1 MDKKQY
7 EMAFSVPEFTKTLRG
22 QFITEEDNFLCNDV
36 SATQW
41 TINTKDGLLDVS
53 IDIEQAPPRVIAM
66 LSLPVLNV
74 GFSFRET
81 SEEQQAK
88 FLKRFF
94 KYFHKGGG

>member
-1 MDKKQY
+1 
-7 EMAFSVPEFTKTLRG
+7 MAFSVAEFAKTLRG
-22 QFITEEDNFLCNDV
+22 QFTTEEDSYVCNDLSV
-36 SATQW
+36 TQW
-41 TINTKDGLLDVS
+41 NIYTEDELLNVS
-53 IDIEQAPPRVIAM
+53 IDIEDAPPRVIAM

-74 GFSFRET
+74 NFAFKET

>member
-1 MDKKQY
+1 
-7 EMAFSVPEFTKTLRG
+7 MAFSVAEFTKTLHG
-22 QFITEEDNFLCNDV
+22 QFITEEGSYLCNDL
-36 SATQW
+36 SNTQW
-41 TINTKDGLLDVS
+41 NIYTEDGLLNVS
-53 IDIEQAPPRVIAM
+53 IDIEQGPPRVIAM

-74 GFSFRET
+74 VFSFKDT

>member
-1 MDKKQY
+1 
-7 EMAFSVPEFTKTLRG
+7 MAFSVAEFAKTLRG
-22 QFITEEDNFLCNDV
+22 QFTTEEDSYLCNDL

-41 TINTKDGLLDVS
+41 KIYIEDGLLDVS
-53 IDIEQAPPRVIAM
+53 IDIQQAPPRVIAM

-74 GFSFRET
+74 NFGFKDT
-81 SEEQQAK
+81 NEEQQAK

>member
-1 MDKKQY
+1 
-7 EMAFSVPEFTKTLRG
+7 MAFSVAEFSKTLHG
-22 QFITEEDNFLCNDV
+22 QFVTEEGSYFCKEL

-41 TINTKDGLLDVS
+41 NIYTEDDSLNIS
-53 IDIEQAPPRVIAM
+53 IDIEDAPPRVIAM

-74 GFSFRET
+74 DFVFKET

>member
-1 MDKKQY
+1 
-7 EMAFSVPEFTKTLRG
+7 MAFSVAEFTKTLNG
-22 QFITEEDNFLCNDV
+22 QFITQEDSYLCNDL
-36 SATQW
+36 SGTQW
-41 TINTKDGLLDVS
+41 KIYTEDGLLDVS

-74 GFSFRET
+74 NFGFKDT
-81 SEEQQAK
+81 NEEQQTK

>member
-1 MDKKQY
+1 
-7 EMAFSVPEFTKTLRG
+7 MAFSVAEFSKTLHG
-22 QFITEEDNFLCNDV
+22 QFITEEGSYLCKDL
-36 SATQW
+36 SAKQW
-41 TINTKDGLLDVS
+41 NVNTEDGLLNVL
-53 IDIEQAPPRVIAM
+53 IDIEQSPPRVIAM

-74 GFSFRET
+74 AFSFNDT